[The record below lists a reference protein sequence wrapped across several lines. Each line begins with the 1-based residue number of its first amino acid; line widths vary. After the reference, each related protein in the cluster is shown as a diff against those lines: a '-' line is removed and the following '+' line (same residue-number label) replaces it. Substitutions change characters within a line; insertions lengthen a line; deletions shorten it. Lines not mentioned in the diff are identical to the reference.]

1 MTCLLRIA
9 YTEKNIAADL
19 MEWRLRYRGMTNKSF
34 SGQRRL
40 AIGASVI
47 WLLLVLFYFQESE
60 EVRLSLLFGVLPV
73 VAGWVIFWVYRGFQD
88 EHKAQGRRRWFRFR
102 NKDRL
107 T

>member
-1 MTCLLRIA
+1 MA
-9 YTEKNIAADL
+9 
-19 MEWRLRYRGMTNKSF
+19 NKSF

-60 EVRLSLLFGVLPV
+60 EVRFSLLFGVLPV
-73 VAGWVIFWVYRGFQD
+73 MAGWVLFWIYRGFQN
-88 EHKAQGRRRWFRFR
+88 ERKAQGRRRWLRFR